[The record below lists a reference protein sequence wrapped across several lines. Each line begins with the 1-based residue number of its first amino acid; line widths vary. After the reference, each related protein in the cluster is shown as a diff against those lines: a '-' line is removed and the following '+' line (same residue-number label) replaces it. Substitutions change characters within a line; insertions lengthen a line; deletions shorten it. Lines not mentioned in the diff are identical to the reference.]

1 MELWGGAKRNKTTE
15 KRKAS
20 GQKPEPPL
28 SSVSRAPKA
37 KPLIIL
43 KGKRSRGGR
52 ATASLLAVGVY
63 TAIKIS
69 AGKEIGS
76 ADCRE
81 QSGERHFRA
90 AV

>member
-1 MELWGGAKRNKTTE
+1 MGLWGGVEPNKTME
-15 KRKAS
+15 ERKAS

-37 KPLIIL
+37 KPLIIPE
-43 KGKRSRGGR
+43 GKRSHGGR
-52 ATASLLAVGVY
+52 ATASPLAVGVY
-63 TAIKIS
+63 TVIKIS
-69 AGKEIGS
+69 SGKEIGS

-81 QSGERHFRA
+81 QSGEKHFRA